1 MQHSLNLYDC
11 MMVKLQYNP
20 LWKKA
25 LEKVS
30 HESIIITCL
39 LHDLC
44 KCNFYVQGTRNQKTY
59 DPDKVAGAP
68 RWQVKHDSLGD
79 FIWETVNCYKVEDK
93 QLPLGHGEKSCL
105 LIMQYMQLTP
115 EELLAI
121 RWHMGYSMDSSQYNT
136 LSQALNVSNLVLA
149 VHLCD
154 MEASKLIEDAE
165 GNKDIYDGILPVPTS
180 KAENF
185 AIKGQIVIER
195 SLTSSPFGDDDC
207 PFI

>member
-1 MQHSLNLYDC
+1 
-11 MMVKLQYNP
+11 
-20 LWKKA
+20 
-25 LEKVS
+25 
-30 HESIIITCL
+30 
-39 LHDLC
+39 
-44 KCNFYVQGTRNQKTY
+44 
-59 DPDKVAGAP
+59 
-68 RWQVKHDSLGD
+68 
-79 FIWETVNCYKVEDK
+79 
-93 QLPLGHGEKSCL
+93 
-105 LIMQYMQLTP
+105 MQLTP